1 MRLYRKSDAD
11 LLATIIEERDQ
22 LEQARSAA
30 VSEVAS
36 LRVRVEAASKQLEM
50 AYARIYTLE
59 ETNQKFFE
67 SQNQTVK
74 TLLAGTV
81 ESNAPIVFPEQREQ
95 VKITTPPRG
104 MMATLKERAIKT
116 ALAAQAPKKSEVVH

>member
-11 LLATIIEERDQ
+11 LLATVIEERDQ
-22 LEQARSAA
+22 RASELATERAA
-30 VSEVAS
+30 HVTWKALCE
-36 LRVRVEAASKQLEM
+36 ETQKQLAAAHE
-50 AYARIYTLE
+50 RIRTLE

-116 ALAAQAPKKSEVVH
+116 ALAARAPKKSEVVQ